1 MLKRKMRL
9 KLGIG
14 ELKMKYVIFSD
25 LHLHTYS
32 GGIDPDT
39 RLSKRLLI
47 QKNILQQILDL
58 AIEND
63 AIILFGGD
71 ICHAVGNV
79 PVEVLNVIHWFF
91 EECKKLDVKFYS
103 VLGNHDMIL
112 RNNCPATHSILSPF
126 QNREQR
132 NKDLALLTPT
142 IRLVDYDTTDNIDEV
157 SGFDLVVIHA
167 QPELTNK
174 HNFKMEGVNWK
185 KISKN
190 NKLVF
195 FGHDHTRRELS
206 KTCYVIGSPLQLT
219 MNDVGE
225 TRGCYLVNSE
235 DWKVEFVKLD
245 YPELK
250 KLEKIDSKEE
260 TKFEERIKATS
271 FQDILV
277 EWLDRE
283 QKPQTYLDLIQKDI
297 TDKVQVAKTFFNG
310 KIESVYLKDFLSI
323 DEIKVELKNGFWLVM
338 GENGSGK
345 TTIFEGILWTLFDE
359 STKSLAKSEVI
370 RNRPTQ
376 QKEAIGEL
384 CLVDN
389 DNFYLIH
396 RSSKNGLEITV
407 DEKNVVAGMTKI
419 QAQEFLEK
427 QILGFDKNTYLASC
441 YFSQE
446 QLLTL
451 AQLGCADTTNLVTNL
466 LGFETYDSLYT
477 LMDLKKKEGTL
488 QLDLLEQSSV
498 KLNNEIW
505 KNSEQQKNLKEQI
518 ECSLKTQCSLNTEQ
532 SDVTIQIGELTT
544 LLGNIVVPSVTTEE
558 IDVSLSTLNSR
569 KIELTK
575 TRNLLSNEATKI
587 SREQNRID
595 KEKIK
600 IEAERK
606 AIEKSIANHE
616 ATFESLKE
624 NKCLYCGTILNGDN
638 LVKHLAEEQAEIIL
652 LKASIRGNSPELDK
666 EMDMWYDKEAENK
679 ETIDATNAEITK
691 LDKEIDDLHY
701 KKLSITKTLIE
712 TNGRKDSLTAQIKQL
727 EQRKTSLVNQL
738 ANVNVD
744 AKQQQLTDLTI
755 AFDCLDAKKLELN
768 NDKVVLVDKLAI
780 YEFWHNTFSN
790 KGIRTLLLDRFV
802 NEFNSI
808 VKKYCYQV
816 SGGEFIV
823 EFTPTSKIRSGL
835 ERNKLGLQVV
845 YKDKLVNYAALSG
858 GEKTRCN
865 LPLCLGLNKWIS
877 QKYGITN
884 GIFGLMILD
893 EMFAHLDD
901 SGRDAVAELLNEEG
915 RNKSIFVID
924 HNDTLVSYTNNLWL
938 ITKENETTN
947 LQVV

>member
-1 MLKRKMRL
+1 
-9 KLGIG
+9 
-14 ELKMKYVIFSD
+14 MKYVIFSD